1 MSLEKAQCH
10 FIHSPT
16 GEKGGVTL
24 GYLRE
29 ATRIVVG
36 ISYCHE
42 NDVYNRKEGSDRA
55 FSRVQDYLKYGSN
68 AVRKNVK
75 CLRDANAN
83 HVIAFEVPNAILLA
97 GLNAVCA
104 HYAAQGFGVLGASL
118 VKEEAQ
124 RIARAMVDAINV
136 TDLNNATYTALDG
149 MIQSFVKIKIM
160 E

>member
-1 MSLEKAQCH
+1 M
-10 FIHSPT
+10 
-16 GEKGGVTL
+16 
-24 GYLRE
+24 
-29 ATRIVVG
+29 
-36 ISYCHE
+36 
-42 NDVYNRKEGSDRA
+42 
-55 FSRVQDYLKYGSN
+55 KYGSN

-97 GLNAVCA
+97 GLNVVCA

-124 RIARAMVDAINV
+124 RIAKAMVDAINV